1 MNTATELRRRLLRQ
15 MSPNVRRAFNHRVPE
30 MRLKPR
36 IIFDYELLYMERGS
50 LRLRIG
56 EKLHTV
62 LPGDIVLFKP
72 GIEHEFLGSEGEC
85 WMPHI
90 HFDVMY
96 EDNFEAVPVNFKTR
110 EECTEEELRLIRP
123 DMLGDALGM
132 PDLIRIGNHGEVHYT
147 LMKLIHAYDRRD
159 EEFDIL
165 QKSLVLLMLHQ
176 LAKGLE
182 TLQNPLLSLHEKA
195 LEQTVTHIV
204 EHYNNTVTLEELSKI
219 ACLSV
224 FHFSRLFK
232 EKYGLS
238 PHQFQIRRR
247 IEKAKELMIYSRRSL
262 SSIAEEIGYGSVYAF
277 SKAFKQAEGVSPRQ
291 YTRAYSGE

>member
-1 MNTATELRRRLLRQ
+1 MNAATVLRRRLLRQ

-50 LRLRIG
+50 LRLRI
-56 EKLHTV
+56 EDKLHTV

-96 EDNFEAVPVNFKTR
+96 EDNFETVPVNFKTR

-123 DMLGDALGM
+123 DLLGAELGM
-132 PDLIRIGNHGEVHYT
+132 PDLIRIGNHREVHHT

-204 EHYNNTVTLEELSKI
+204 ERYNQTVALEELSKI

-247 IEKAKELMIYSRRSL
+247 IEKAKELIVYSRRSL
-262 SSIAEEIGYGSVYAF
+262 SSIAEEVGYGSVYAF
-277 SKAFKQAEGVSPRQ
+277 SKAFKQSEGVSPRQ
-291 YTRAYSGE
+291 YARAYSGE